1 MIITKSKKP
10 LCVIGIAQSTITQE
24 GLYFFPKYWKGE
36 IVMRTPDE
44 FMAMTNKD
52 AFQYLIFFTLDVGKR
67 IEIINLIES
76 LSLDCFSIIH
86 ETVVIYKDL
95 ETTPIDEILE
105 IIGHGTV
112 ISPYSTVLINSK
124 IGKHC
129 LIETYCL
136 VSHYTELSDNVIL
149 HSGTMIAGRTKIG
162 ANSVF
167 NFKSSALNALTICAD
182 TEVGALSNVTKDITV
197 PGRYIGTVAR
207 YVGERISFIE

>member
-1 MIITKSKKP
+1 MILTKSNKP

-36 IVMRTPDE
+36 IILRTPEE
-44 FMAMTNKD
+44 FIEMSNKD
-52 AFQYLIFFTLDVGKR
+52 DYQYLVFFTLDVEKR
-67 IEIINLIES
+67 IKIINLIENMK
-76 LSLDCFSIIH
+76 LDCFSVIH

-95 ETTPIDEILE
+95 QTTPIDELLE
-105 IIGHGTV
+105 IVGHGTV

-136 VSHYTELSDNVIL
+136 VSHYVELGDNVIL

-162 ANSVF
+162 ENSVF
-167 NFKSSALNALTICAD
+167 NFKSSALNALSICAG
-182 TEVGALSNVTKDITV
+182 TEVGAMSNVTKDITV
-197 PGRYIGTVAR
+197 PGRYIGTIAR
-207 YVGERISFIE
+207 YAGDKLEFKG